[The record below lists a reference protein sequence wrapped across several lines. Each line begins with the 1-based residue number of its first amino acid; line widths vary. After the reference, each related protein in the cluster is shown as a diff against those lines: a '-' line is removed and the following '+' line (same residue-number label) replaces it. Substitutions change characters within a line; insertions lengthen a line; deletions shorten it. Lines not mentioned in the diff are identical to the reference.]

1 MVISVCWSHFPIPN
15 SNEIK
20 LSSFSSNAPPTFIRP
35 HILTDKKKKN
45 DSRLE
50 SFYQAT
56 KHSHYLFLHW
66 FYLPFPPWQQ
76 ECFMFSNIWVVF
88 LSMLWVPSSSPSQE
102 FYIIAFSF
110 PLLYSQPLSLNP
122 SKWLF
127 SICRSLPLK
136 QNTCLSNYCSIS
148 PSNAKLL
155 KNLSVLTI
163 SQLIL
168 YPF

>member
-1 MVISVCWSHFPIPN
+1 MIPDWKVFIKLRSIHIICFYIDFTFLSLHDNRNALCFPIFG
-15 SNEIK
+15 
-20 LSSFSSNAPPTFIRP
+20 L
-35 HILTDKKKKN
+35 
-45 DSRLE
+45 
-50 SFYQAT
+50 Y
-56 KHSHYLFLHW
+56 
-66 FYLPFPPWQQ
+66 FYLCFGFHLLPP
-76 ECFMFSNIWVVF
+76 
-88 LSMLWVPSSSPSQE
+88 QE